1 MPLPAG
7 FSVPPLPY
15 LLLVAGAVALALAA
29 LALAR
34 PAVTEVTV
42 VAFAPWMVTG
52 AGLYALY
59 QVAVIPAVLAPL
71 FGSPTVYLTTFAVM
85 AYVWALASLT
95 NDDPR
100 FGTVALLVAGLG
112 AMSAVLGLSLV
123 VAFANPPAQLLW
135 PTVGLVLSAVVAGL
149 AWIGLREV
157 RPGAVRTTATAGFL
171 GVFAHTLDGVS
182 TAVGIDV
189 LGFGEQTPLSQAI
202 IEVGAALPTEPYVG
216 SVWLFVLVK
225 VLLGTFVVA
234 VLADYVREDPRWGF
248 LLLAGVTAVGLGP
261 GAHNLVLFAMADPV
275 APAASVVSVTSV
287 APVPSA
293 ATAVP
298 LPFPLLAP

>member
-1 MPLPAG
+1 MLLPEG
-7 FSVPPLPY
+7 FTVPALPY
-15 LLLVAGAVALALAA
+15 LLLVAGALALALAS

-34 PAVTEVTV
+34 PTVTEVTV

-59 QVAVIPAVLAPL
+59 QVGVLPDVIAPL
-71 FGSPTVYLTTFAVM
+71 FSSPTVYLTTFAVM

-95 NDDPR
+95 NPDPG
-100 FGTVALLVAGLG
+100 FGTAALLVAGLG
-112 AMSAVLGLSLV
+112 AMSAVLALALV
-123 VAFANPPAQLLW
+123 VAFANPPTELLW
-135 PTVGLVLSAVVAGL
+135 PTVGLVVAAVVAGL
-149 AWIGLREV
+149 TWVGLGEV

-171 GVFAHTLDGVS
+171 GVFAHALDGVS

-189 LGFGEQTPLSQAI
+189 LGFGEQTPLSQVI
-202 IEVGAALPTEPYVG
+202 IGIGAALPTEPYVG

-225 VLLGTFVVA
+225 VLLGAFVVA
-234 VLADYVREDPRWGF
+234 VLADYVEEDPTWGY

-275 APAASVVSVTSV
+275 TPVASAAYAASP
-287 APVPSA
+287 ASA
-293 ATAVP
+293 A
-298 LPFPLLAP
+298 LLGP